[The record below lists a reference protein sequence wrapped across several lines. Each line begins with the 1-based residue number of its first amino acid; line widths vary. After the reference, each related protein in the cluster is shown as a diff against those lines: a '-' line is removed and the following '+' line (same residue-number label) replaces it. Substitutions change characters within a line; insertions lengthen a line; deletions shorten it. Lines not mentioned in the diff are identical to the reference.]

1 MLSAAAPSDRR
12 AIVAPASRQGYCAR
26 KGNNAGGFMFRLG
39 VGAVCAALLCG
50 SLIGGPAFA
59 KDCTRH
65 RLQAAV
71 DSYIAAQT
79 KGDPSLMALASP
91 FKYVENRKD
100 ADLEASVLK
109 SPQKIDFHR
118 SLFDTKACETFTEVI
133 ITDPAHPYVLGINLR
148 LKGHKIAA
156 IHALVTD
163 EGDWFFSPASALK
176 YSPAEDWG
184 VIPKKKR
191 DSRETLRAAANAY
204 LDRFS
209 DKTVQV
215 PWGTPC
221 RRLEGG
227 LYFGTGAPDD
237 SCNVG
242 VPDNVPI
249 TERHFVVDP
258 DIGAVVGL
266 VLFGAQ
272 SDAAGLPDS
281 HLFRVEGGK
290 LRFVHTITVCST
302 FNCGFPLP
310 KQLGG
315 TGELRSPAQGF
326 GTQAGAQAQPKA
338 P

>member
-1 MLSAAAPSDRR
+1 
-12 AIVAPASRQGYCAR
+12 
-26 KGNNAGGFMFRLG
+26 MFRSMIFAACVVLLG
-39 VGAVCAALLCG
+39 G
-50 SLIGGPAFA
+50 SLLGGPAFA
-59 KDCTRH
+59 KDCPRH
-65 RLQAAV
+65 RLKASV
-71 DSYIAAQT
+71 ESYLAAQE
-79 KGDPSLMALASP
+79 KGDPALMALASP

-100 ADLEASVLK
+100 ANLEASVLA
-109 SPQKIDFHR
+109 SPQVIDFHR
-118 SLFDTKACETFTEVI
+118 SLFDTEACETFTEVI
-133 ITDPAHPYVLGINLR
+133 ITDPAHPYVLGVNLR
-148 LKGHKIAA
+148 LKGRKIAE

-163 EGDWFFSPASALK
+163 EGDWLFSAANALK
-176 YSPAEDWG
+176 YAPAEDWG

-191 DSRETLRAAANAY
+191 DSRATLIAAANAY
-204 LDRFS
+204 LDLFS

-242 VPDNVPI
+242 VPENIPI

-258 DIGAVVGL
+258 EIGAVVAL
-266 VLFGAQ
+266 VLFGGQ

-281 HLFRVEGGK
+281 HLFRVEEGK
-290 LRFVHTITVCST
+290 LRYIHTITVCAT
-302 FNCGFPLP
+302 PNCGFPLP

-315 TGELRSPAQGF
+315 TWELRSPAQGS
-326 GTQAGAQAQPKA
+326 GAQAQPAA